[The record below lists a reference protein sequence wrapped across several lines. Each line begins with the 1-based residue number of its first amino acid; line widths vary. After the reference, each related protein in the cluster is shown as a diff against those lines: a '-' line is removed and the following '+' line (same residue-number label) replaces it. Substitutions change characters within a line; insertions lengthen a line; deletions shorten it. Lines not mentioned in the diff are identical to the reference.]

1 MEPETEAQLI
11 KTVTETHEMVGR
23 LNVAVMGDDE
33 AGIPG
38 HGKRLIQVEEKAD
51 KTDRRVTTGLAKF
64 YAIGGTLSF
73 IWGVVIVFKDKIFS

>member
-23 LNVAVMGDDE
+23 LNVAVMGDEE

-38 HGKRLIQVEEKAD
+38 HGKRLIAVEDKAD
-51 KTDRRVTTGLAKF
+51 KTDKRVTTGLAKF
-64 YAIGGTLSF
+64 YAIGGTLSV
-73 IWGVVIVFKDKIFS
+73 IWGMIVAFKDRIFS